1 MRVRLLFFARAR
13 ELAGAGET
21 EVEVD
26 KEASAAAVLKKVLQ
40 TWPALEEIAGRCV
53 LAVNREYL
61 EDMSKTLSE
70 GDEVALLPP
79 VSGG

>member
-1 MRVRLLFFARAR
+1 MRIRLLFFARAR
-13 ELAGAGET
+13 ELAGVGET
-21 EVEVD
+21 QLEVEAQ
-26 KEASAAAVLKKVLQ
+26 ASAAAVLKAILQ

-53 LAVNREYL
+53 LAVNQQYL
-61 EDMSKTLSE
+61 EDMSLPLVE

>member
-1 MRVRLLFFARAR
+1 MRIRLLFFARAR
-13 ELAGAGET
+13 ELAGVGET
-21 EVEVD
+21 EIEVD
-26 KEASAAAVLKKVLQ
+26 PQAAAGAVLKRVLQ

-53 LAVNREYL
+53 LAVNQEYL
-61 EDMSKTLSE
+61 EDMSQTLCE